1 MEMPQFDLKGL
12 AQRVHLLRAER
23 RWSQGDLAEAA
34 GLTQSQV
41 SQLENMKF
49 VNPPINVLWAV
60 AEATGVS
67 KEYIMLLTDD
77 PHANVRDL
85 KDQSLPPADALL
97 LERINRL
104 NDRERYIV
112 ESLVETILSE
122 PPLSQ
127 RRGEPRG
134 RNES

>member
-1 MEMPQFDLKGL
+1 MEMPQFDLKKL

-34 GLTQSQV
+34 GLSQSQV
-41 SQLENMKF
+41 SMLENVKF

-85 KDQSLPPADALL
+85 QDHSLPPADKLL
-97 LERINRL
+97 LERVNRL
-104 NDRERYIV
+104 NERERDIV
-112 ESLVETILSE
+112 EGLVDVILAE
-122 PPLSQ
+122 PPLSS

-134 RNES
+134 RNG